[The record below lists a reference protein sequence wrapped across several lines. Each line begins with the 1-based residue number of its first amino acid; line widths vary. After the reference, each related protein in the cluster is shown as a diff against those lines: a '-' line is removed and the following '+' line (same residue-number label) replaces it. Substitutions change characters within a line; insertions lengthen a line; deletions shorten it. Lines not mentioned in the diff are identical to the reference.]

1 MTVYKSESKAPT
13 PRAIWAGLGG
23 LAGGIGVMLLEFATH
38 TATTTWEQIL
48 SDLLP
53 AVGALIAAY
62 FAPAS
67 PVVPA
72 GQAPPPG
79 AAGSSQAAPG

>member
-1 MTVYKSESKAPT
+1 MTRVVSESKAPT
-13 PRAIWAGLGG
+13 PKAIWAGLGG

-48 SDLLP
+48 TDLLP
-53 AVGALIAAY
+53 AIGALVAAY

-67 PVVPA
+67 PVVEKA
-72 GQAPPPG
+72 TGG
-79 AAGSSQAAPG
+79 